1 MSWWKQVALAAVV
14 VVLAALAWLRLSP
27 EAATRLGVP
36 PAVVAVLGGS
46 QRDPGNDGASRSVQG
61 FNPADRHVLVVTA
74 PVGSARINDR
84 FSAIG
89 DGEALRSVTVVPL
102 STGILTRI
110 NVAAG
115 DRVKAGD
122 VLAELDQEGEQIA
135 RDRAAL
141 ALAMAAEKLDRYERL
156 VSSRAASAVQLNE
169 ARNEHENARL
179 ALRDAE
185 LTLKRRALIA
195 PIDGTIGL
203 VPVDAGDYVTT
214 QTEIATIDDRSGIL
228 VDFWVP
234 ERFAGGIRIGL
245 PVEAVAIAIPGEVFS
260 GVVAEI
266 ASRVDRASRTLQV
279 RARLD
284 NPDDTLRPGMS
295 FKVTMRFSGD
305 EFPAIHPLAVQW
317 SSGGAFVWKEQAG
330 RAVRTPVR
338 IVQRNSDSVLVDGDL
353 ASGDALVIE
362 GVQTL
367 RDGVRLRIAGE
378 SEPAAPPPAGS

>member
-1 MSWWKQVALAAVV
+1 MSWSKQVALAAVLV
-14 VVLAALAWLRLSP
+14 MLAALAWLRLSP

-36 PAVVAVLGGS
+36 SAVVAVLGGS
-46 QRDPGNDGASRSVQG
+46 PRDAGKDGASRPFQG
-61 FNPADRHVLVVTA
+61 FNPADRDVLVVTA

-245 PVEAVAIAIPGEVFS
+245 PVEAVAIAMPGEVFS
-260 GVVAEI
+260 GVVA
-266 ASRVDRASRTLQV
+266 
-279 RARLD
+279 
-284 NPDDTLRPGMS
+284 
-295 FKVTMRFSGD
+295 
-305 EFPAIHPLAVQW
+305 
-317 SSGGAFVWKEQAG
+317 
-330 RAVRTPVR
+330 
-338 IVQRNSDSVLVDGDL
+338 
-353 ASGDALVIE
+353 
-362 GVQTL
+362 
-367 RDGVRLRIAGE
+367 
-378 SEPAAPPPAGS
+378 